1 MPMTV
6 DAAEGRCAKTGAK
19 HRPGPIERLLLLG
32 PTGRSCLGLFDTCPC
47 DATALRIAQA

>member
-1 MPMTV
+1 LPMTV

-32 PTGRSCLGLFDTCPC
+32 PTGRSRPIGAAVGFLSERPVYPGT
-47 DATALRIAQA
+47 